1 MYSVLCRYLMALLA
15 FSAWL
20 PPTVEAG
27 PPSGN
32 DPPRNTRPDGL
43 PGGVILVKG
52 AWSGASDSVTPLP
65 EGGRVADGAYSNS
78 YFGLSYIL
86 LPHWIEHYSGPP
98 PSDSGYY
105 VLAQIE
111 PEDSGKRAGLGHIL
125 VAAQDL
131 FFSPTPA
138 NNVLEFM
145 AYASE
150 HLATDYKVERAPTEV
165 RIANHAF
172 VRYDYV
178 SPVAGL
184 HWHVLATE
192 IRCHVIQIIF
202 TERDTQVTEKLI
214 LGLNGLKLPTDAAS
228 TGMGGGELPV
238 CIRDFAGPENL
249 VERQDPILAEQRFN
263 PIPVRIII
271 DTEGRVKHI
280 HFLSAFP
287 DQMKSITDAVSRW
300 RFRPYRVKGRPVEVE
315 TGIMFRR
322 SGRPDS
328 SYLAAKTR
336 DSIIALS
343 NAASTRRVAD

>member
-1 MYSVLCRYLMALLA
+1 MFPVLCRYLIVLPA

-20 PPTVEAG
+20 LSAAQANA
-27 PPSGN
+27 PSGI
-32 DPPRNTRPDGL
+32 DPARNTPPDGL
-43 PGGVILVKG
+43 PSGVILVKG
-52 AWSGASDSVTPLP
+52 AWSGTSDSVTPLP
-65 EGGRVADGAYSNS
+65 EAGRVADGAYSNS
-78 YFGLSYIL
+78 YFGLRYIL
-86 LPHWIEHYSGPP
+86 LPHWTEHYSGPP

-111 PEDSGKRAGLGHIL
+111 PEVSRLGHIL

-131 FFSPTPA
+131 FFSPTAA
-138 NNVLEFM
+138 NSALELM
-145 AYASE
+145 TYASG
-150 HLATDYKVERAPTEV
+150 HLGADYKVERAPTEV

-184 HWHVLATE
+184 HWHVIATE

-202 TERDTQVTEKLI
+202 TGRDTQVIEKLI
-214 LGLNGLKLPTDAAS
+214 QGLNGLKLPTDAAS
-228 TGMGGGELPV
+228 TGMGAGEFPV
-238 CIRDFAGPENL
+238 CIRDFAAPENL
-249 VERQDPILAEQRFN
+249 VESQDPILAEQRFN

-271 DTEGRVKHI
+271 DTEGRVRHI

-287 DQMKSITDAVSRW
+287 DQMKSVTDAVSRW
-300 RFRPYRVKGRPVEVE
+300 RFRPYLVEGRPVEVE

-322 SGRPDS
+322 GGRPDS
-328 SYLAAKTR
+328 SYLAAKTK
-336 DSIIALS
+336 DSVIALS

>member
-1 MYSVLCRYLMALLA
+1 MYSVFCRYLILSLA
-15 FSAWL
+15 FSAW
-20 PPTVEAG
+20 PPAAARAG
-27 PPSGN
+27 PPNGN
-32 DPPRNTRPDGL
+32 DPARETHPAGL
-43 PGGVILVKG
+43 PSGVILVKG
-52 AWSGASDSVTPLP
+52 AWSGASGSVTSLP
-65 EGGRVADGAYSNS
+65 EDGRVADGAYSNS

-86 LPHWIEHYSGPP
+86 LPHWTEHYSGPP

-111 PEDSGKRAGLGHIL
+111 PEDSAKRASLGHIL

-138 NNVLEFM
+138 NSALELM
-145 AYASE
+145 IYASD
-150 HLATDYKVERAPTEV
+150 HLGRDYKVERAPTEV

-184 HWHVLATE
+184 HWHVVATE

-202 TERDTQVTEKLI
+202 TGRDTQVIEKLI
-214 LGLNGLKLPTDAAS
+214 LALKGLKLPTDAAS
-228 TGMGGGELPV
+228 AGTGGGEFPV
-238 CIRDFAGPENL
+238 CIRNFAGPENL
-249 VERQDPILAEQRFN
+249 VERQGPILAEQRFN
-263 PIPVRIII
+263 QIPVRIII

-287 DQMKSITDAVSRW
+287 DQMKSITDALSRW
-300 RFRPYRVKGRPVEVE
+300 RFRPYLVGGRPVEVE
-315 TGIMFRR
+315 TGIVFRR

-328 SYLAAKTR
+328 SAR
-336 DSIIALS
+336 P
-343 NAASTRRVAD
+343 VAD